1 MDIKLKLESMIDEA
15 WKEYVELHKAEIES
29 GYDDAMDGFERKEA
43 EGFAMGLE
51 AAYSLFYD
59 TAYDGQPRDFDPYE
73 YEESLEDGRAS
84 NVYSN

>member
-1 MDIKLKLESMIDEA
+1 MNDRQKLESMIDKA
-15 WKEYVELHKAEIES
+15 WLEYVELHKAEIES

-43 EGFAMGLE
+43 EGYAMGLE
-51 AAYSLFYD
+51 AAYALFYG
-59 TAYDGQPRDFDPYE
+59 TSYEGHCKDFDPYE